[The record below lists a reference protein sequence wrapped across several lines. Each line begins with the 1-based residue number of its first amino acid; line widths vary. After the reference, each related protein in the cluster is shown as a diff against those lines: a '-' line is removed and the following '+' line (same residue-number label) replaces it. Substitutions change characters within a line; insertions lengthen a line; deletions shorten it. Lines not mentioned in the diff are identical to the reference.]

1 MSWPRIQRR
10 VIRFTTD
17 ASPDG
22 GTIPI
27 VTPIIFG
34 PDQIG
39 GAWVAISSF
48 RIAYGTSSSPTDHH
62 VERLV
67 VRFDSA
73 EIDYAAAS
81 DEWGVI
87 VGGEVG
93 LRDHG
98 AFDDR
103 FHGMV
108 TLLVF
113 ALGPE
118 LGVEVPIEIYEVEG
132 TFEGG
137 RGEDRLPTFR
147 MPPIVKN
154 STRINSAHVA
164 LNSLDIQFL
173 NGDHYLQ
180 ELTVEFDE
188 PRIRNEPERAVV
200 EVSGRFGLRD
210 SGDFDDPYSAFVRCL
225 IIAEVEAP

>member
-1 MSWPRIQRR
+1 MSWPRIRRR
-10 VIRFTTD
+10 VVDFTTQ

-22 GTIPI
+22 GTIPLVI
-27 VTPIIFG
+27 PIIFG

-39 GAWVAISSF
+39 GAWVAISSL
-48 RIAYGTSSSPTDHH
+48 RIGYGTGTSPTDHH

-67 VRFDSA
+67 ARFDSA
-73 EIDYAAAS
+73 EIDYAASS

-98 AFDDR
+98 VFDDP
-103 FHGMV
+103 FHGML
-108 TLLVF
+108 TFLVF
-113 ALGPE
+113 ALGLTRGIE
-118 LGVEVPIEIYEVEG
+118 MPIEIYEVEG

-137 RGEDRLPTFR
+137 RGEDRLPTFH
-147 MPPIVKN
+147 MPPVVKR
-154 STRINSAHVA
+154 STRINSAHLA

-180 ELTVEFDE
+180 ELTVDLDE
-188 PRIRNEPERAVV
+188 PRIRNEPEQAVV

-210 SGDFDDPYSAFVRCL
+210 SGNFDDPYRAFVRCL
-225 IIAEVEAP
+225 IIADVEPR